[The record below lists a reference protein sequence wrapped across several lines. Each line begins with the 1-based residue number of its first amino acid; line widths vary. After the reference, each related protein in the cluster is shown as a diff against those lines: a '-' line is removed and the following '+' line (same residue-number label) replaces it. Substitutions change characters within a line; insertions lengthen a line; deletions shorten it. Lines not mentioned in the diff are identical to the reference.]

1 MWLDRLKELKSKKNI
16 SYSTIA
22 KITNIPERS
31 IIRVF
36 QGDTLNPTIDTVR
49 RIANAL
55 DGSLDDIF
63 AEGTVVVGGQTLKQL
78 QEENA
83 ALCEKNNAMQEDN
96 KALNVRV
103 NELINENN
111 TLREKIEHK
120 DQLLA
125 LVEHFIK
132 KGNL

>member
-1 MWLDRLKELKSKKNI
+1 MWLDRLKELKSRKNI
-16 SYSTIA
+16 SYSAIA

-31 IIRVF
+31 VIRIF
-36 QGDTLNPTIDTVR
+36 QGDTPNPTIDTIR

-55 DGSLDDIF
+55 DGSLDDIC
-63 AEGTVVVGGQTLKQL
+63 AEGTVVVGSKTLKQL
-78 QEENA
+78 QEENT
-83 ALCEKNNAMQEDN
+83 ALCEKNNALQEEN
-96 KALNVRV
+96 TSLNVRV

-111 TLREKIEHK
+111 SLKEKIEHK
-120 DQLLA
+120 EQLLA